1 MIEESLLGQSKFV
14 GRDGFRWW
22 IGQVAPR
29 KDQADQTDD
38 GKGWGNRYKVRIMG
52 YHPFTDDVTDEDLPW
67 AIALL
72 PCTSGSGAANYAT
85 STMLQQGDVVF
96 GFFLDGDEG
105 QVPAIIGHFS
115 RTAGIDLDSD
125 FEGKFKTGSA
135 FTDNTPINPK
145 TEVKDSGKPDQT
157 SEQNSKANPT
167 NSSATKG
174 KNVDQSGAGTP
185 IVAPDTCTTNSVSR
199 MAQAV
204 ENLAQR
210 VEDLSL
216 TGMKLEAEID
226 AVADQVESMANGFVG
241 RMMDSTYDFLEPQL
255 QKGLDKV
262 YDETFGKVFGQMGNS
277 PQSYALAHASGVASQ
292 VAQIP
297 AIKNAENALAC
308 VGNKVVEGLRG
319 TVSDMLKDL
328 LASGLGLA
336 GCVAANFVSKFLG
349 DMVNGISDGLKSPLS
364 GLSDLLGK
372 GIDIAEFLR
381 SSAFVLE
388 DFSGFLDC
396 GQTNKDKCP
405 PVKKYQVAGGAMEK
419 GADPFNYISGQ
430 MKNAAKGG
438 SGLSGALSG
447 AIGDLTGLGGGFG
460 DISGLAR
467 GIAGGGLTG
476 LAQGALG
483 GITDGLSGAV
493 GSALGGGALGAAA
506 GSALGGGGISGAL
519 GAAAGNVIGG
529 GSGISGAVGGA
540 VGSALGGGGIKGAIG
555 GALGGGITSKFGNII
570 PGGVAKTLGAAG
582 RVSGLIDELSGG
594 GSCTGGN
601 KDCGNPTMQIFG
613 GGGFGAIGK
622 VVLGKTIEA
631 SGLGGIADGISKT
644 ASIIGVDLKVPG
656 ANYKSPPAISFSDKC
671 GKGYGA
677 HGHAVLAPD
686 GTIAAVVVDT
696 VGEGYPV
703 VTDPPENVGVTTVIV
718 EDPGSGYVVG
728 DKIDESIFVFQ
739 PGFPDVDP
747 DSVDPS
753 VAPELIPDPYTNLL
767 PEGTQRVALGNV
779 KDQPI
784 YDIIVNPE
792 TGGVE
797 AVKVLNILKYDV
809 PPVIKVLSATG
820 TGAVLRPVFGEI
832 PEAVQKDVLT
842 VIDCV
847 GVG

>member
-145 TEVKDSGKPDQT
+145 TELKDSGKPDQT

-372 GIDIAEFLR
+372 GVDIAEFLR

-405 PVKKYQVAGGAMEK
+405 PIKKFEIAGGPMEK
-419 GADPFNYISGQ
+419 GADPFNYITSQ
-430 MKNAAKGG
+430 MKKSAKGG
-438 SGLSGALSG
+438 SGLG
-447 AIGDLTGLGGGFG
+447 AIGGLLGDVTG
-460 DISGLAR
+460 
-467 GIAGGGLTG
+467 GGGLLGAASG
-476 LAQGALG
+476 LLSGG
-483 GITDGLSGAV
+483 GIA
-493 GSALGGGALGAAA
+493 GAAA
-506 GSALGGGGISGAL
+506 GLFDNL
-519 GAAAGNVIGG
+519 
-529 GSGISGAVGGA
+529 
-540 VGSALGGGGIKGAIG
+540 
-555 GALGGGITSKFGNII
+555 I
-570 PGGVAKTLGAAG
+570 PPGVSKTLGAAN
-582 RVSGLIDELSGG
+582 RISGLMDELSGG
-594 GSCTGGN
+594 GSCGGGN
-601 KDCGNPTMQIFG
+601 KDCGNPTLQIFG

-622 VVLGKTIEA
+622 VVLGKTIEN

-656 ANYKSPPAISFSDKC
+656 VGYKSPPAISFSDKC

-677 HGHAVLAPD
+677 HGHAVLNDD
-686 GTIAAVVVDT
+686 GTIGAVVIDT
-696 VGEGYPV
+696 IGEGYPV
-703 VTDPPENVGVTTVIV
+703 VTDPPTNVGLTTVFV
-718 EDPGSGYVVG
+718 ENPGSGYVTG
-728 DKIDESIFVFQ
+728 DTIDETVFITTF
-739 PGFPDVDP
+739 PTGFTPPDR
-747 DSVDPS
+747 
-753 VAPELIPDPYTNLL
+753 EITEIPDDPTLVSDPKTNLV
-767 PEGTQRVALGNV
+767 PTGQRVALTNV
-779 KDQPI
+779 TDRPVF
-784 YDIIVNPE
+784 DIVVNPE
-792 TGGVE
+792 TGGIE
-797 AVKVLNILKYDV
+797 AVKVLNILKYDT

-820 TGAVLRPVFGEI
+820 QGAVLRPVFGEI
-832 PEAVQKDVLT
+832 PEGVQQDVIT

>member
-1 MIEESLLGQSKFV
+1 MAIEESLLGQSKFV

-115 RTAGIDLDSD
+115 RTAGVDLDSD

-241 RMMDSTYDFLEPQL
+241 RMMDATYDFLEPQL

-336 GCVAANFVSKFLG
+336 GCVSANFISKFLG

-438 SGLSGALSG
+438 SGLTGALSG
-447 AIGDLTGLGGGFG
+447 AIGDITGLGGGFG

-476 LAQGALG
+476 LAQGA
-483 GITDGLSGAV
+483 I

-506 GSALGGGGISGAL
+506 GSALGGGGLSGAL

-529 GSGISGAVGGA
+529 GGGISGAVGGA

-555 GALGGGITSKFGNII
+555 GALGGGITSKFGNLI

-656 ANYKSPPAISFSDKC
+656 VGYKSPPAISFSDKC

-677 HGHAVLAPD
+677 HGHAVLNDD
-686 GTIAAVVVDT
+686 GTIGAVVIDT
-696 VGEGYPV
+696 IGEGYPV
-703 VTDPPENVGVTTVIV
+703 VTDPPTNVGLTTVFV
-718 EDPGSGYVVG
+718 ENPGSGYVTG
-728 DKIDESIFVFQ
+728 DTIDETVFITTF
-739 PGFPDVDP
+739 PTGFTPPDR
-747 DSVDPS
+747 
-753 VAPELIPDPYTNLL
+753 EITEIPDDPTLVSDPKINLV
-767 PEGTQRVALGNV
+767 PTGQRVALTNV
-779 KDQPI
+779 TDRPVF
-784 YDIIVNPE
+784 DIVVNPE
-792 TGGVE
+792 TGGIE
-797 AVKVLNILKYDV
+797 AVKVLNILKYDT

-820 TGAVLRPVFGEI
+820 QGAVLRPVFGEI
-832 PEAVQKDVLT
+832 PEGVQQDVIT

>member
-1 MIEESLLGQSKFV
+1 MSIEESLLGNSQFL

-22 IGQVAPR
+22 IGQIPPR
-29 KDQADQTDD
+29 KAQADQTDD
-38 GKGWGNRYKVRIMG
+38 GKGWAYRYKVRIMG
-52 YHPFTDDVTDEDLPW
+52 YHPFTDDVPDEDLPW
-67 AIALL
+67 AICLL
-72 PCTSGSGAANYAT
+72 PTTAGSGAANYST
-85 STMLQQGDVVF
+85 STCLQQGDVVF
-96 GFFLDGDEG
+96 GFFMDGDEG
-105 QVPAIIGHFS
+105 QIPAIIGHFPHA
-115 RTAGIDLDSD
+115 TGVEQDDEL
-125 FEGKFKTGSA
+125 EGKFKPGSA
-135 FTDNTPINPK
+135 FTDNTPVNPK
-145 TEVKDSGKPDQT
+145 TELNDNGVPDQT
-157 SEQNSKANPT
+157 GEQNKNSNPT

-174 KNVDQSGAGTP
+174 DNVDQSGAGTP
-185 IVAPDTCTTNSVSR
+185 VVAPDTCTTNSVSR

-226 AVADQVESMANGFVG
+226 AVADQIESMANGFVG

-262 YDETFGKVFGQMGNS
+262 YNETFGKVFSQMGNS
-277 PQSYALAHASGVASQ
+277 PQSYASAHAAGVASQ
-292 VAQIP
+292 VAQVP

-328 LASGLGLA
+328 LASGLGMA
-336 GCVAANFVSKFLG
+336 GCVSANFVGKFLG
-349 DMVNGISDGLKSPLS
+349 DMINGIGDAMKSPLS
-364 GLSDLLGK
+364 GLGDLLSP

-438 SGLSGALSG
+438 SGLTGALSG
-447 AIGDLTGLGGGFG
+447 AIGDITGLGGGFG

-476 LAQGALG
+476 LAQGA
-483 GITDGLSGAV
+483 I

-506 GSALGGGGISGAL
+506 GSALGGGGLSGAL

-529 GSGISGAVGGA
+529 GGGISGAVGGA
-540 VGSALGGGGIKGAIG
+540 VGSALGGGGISGAIG
-555 GALGGGITSKFGNII
+555 GALGGGITSKFGNLI

-739 PGFPDVDP
+739 PGFPDADP

-809 PPVIKVLSATG
+809 PPVIKVLSTTG

-847 GVG
+847 GFG

>member
-204 ENLAQR
+204 EDLANR

-241 RMMDSTYDFLEPQL
+241 RMMDATYDFLEPQL

-262 YDETFGKVFGQMGNS
+262 YEDTFGKVFAQMGNS
-277 PQSYALAHASGVASQ
+277 PQSYAMAHASGVASQ
-292 VAQIP
+292 VSQVP
-297 AIKNAENALAC
+297 AIKNAENALSC

-328 LASGLGLA
+328 LASGLGIA
-336 GCVAANFVSKFLG
+336 GCVTTNFAANFL
-349 DMVNGISDGLKSPLS
+349 NGITNKIADGLKNPLANLGNILAP
-364 GLSDLLGK
+364 GLDIADLLK
-372 GIDIAEFLR
+372 GTALALD
-381 SSAFVLE
+381 

-405 PVKKYQVAGGAMEK
+405 PIRKYEVSGGPMEK
-419 GADPFNYISGQ
+419 GADPFAYVSYAMNKQS
-430 MKNAAKGG
+430 KGG
-438 SGLSGALSG
+438 GVKGAVSGLAGGVSGLAGSIDNISG
-447 AIGDLTGLGGGFG
+447 AIG
-460 DISGLAR
+460 
-467 GIAGGGLTG
+467 
-476 LAQGALG
+476 
-483 GITDGLSGAV
+483 GITDTVQGIT
-493 GSALGGGALGAAA
+493 GALKNP
-506 GSALGGGGISGAL
+506 GGLVGGLVKSQF
-519 GAAAGNVIGG
+519 GNLIP
-529 GSGISGAVGGA
+529 SGITNSLGSVGR
-540 VGSALGGGGIKGAIG
+540 I
-555 GALGGGITSKFGNII
+555 
-570 PGGVAKTLGAAG
+570 
-582 RVSGLIDELSGG
+582 SGLIDDLSGG
-594 GSCTGGN
+594 GSCTGGKQN
-601 KDCGNPTMQIFG
+601 CGNPTMQIFG
-613 GGGFGAIGK
+613 GGGIGAIGK
-622 VVLGKTIEA
+622 VVLGKFIDKTA
-631 SGLGGIADGISKT
+631 GLRSLTDSVSRT
-644 ASIIGVDLKVPG
+644 ASIIGVDIKVPG
-656 ANYKSPPAISFSDKC
+656 RNYKSPPAISFADKC

-677 HGHAVLAPD
+677 HGEAIINED
-686 GTIAAVVVDT
+686 GEVIGAIITS
-696 VGEGYPV
+696 VGEGYPIV
-703 VTDPPENVGVTTVIV
+703 DDDGIDNNVGITTMYV
-718 EDPGSGYVVG
+718 EDPGTGYTPG
-728 DKIDESIFVFQ
+728 DKIDETVFVYDQ
-739 PGFPDVDP
+739 GLPNSDGGRGTQTGISTEIVRTDPTTGEKLPSDV
-747 DSVDPS
+747 
-753 VAPELIPDPYTNLL
+753 PDPYMDLIEPGKRITVSNL
-767 PEGTQRVALGNV
+767 
-779 KDQPI
+779 KDRQTFELVIDPA
-784 YDIIVNPE
+784 
-792 TGGVE
+792 TGGIN
-797 AVKVLNILKYDV
+797 AVKVLNSLKFETA
-809 PPVIKVLSATG
+809 PVLRIITSTG
-820 TGAVLRPVFGEI
+820 SGAVIRPIFGTL
-832 PEAVQKDVLT
+832 PERQGEVLT
-842 VIDCV
+842 VVDCV
-847 GVG
+847 G

>member
-1 MIEESLLGQSKFV
+1 MSIEESLLGNSQFL

-22 IGQVAPR
+22 IGQIPPR
-29 KDQADQTDD
+29 KAQADQTDD
-38 GKGWGNRYKVRIMG
+38 GKGWAYRYKVRIMG
-52 YHPFTDDVTDEDLPW
+52 YHPFTDDVPDEDLPW
-67 AIALL
+67 AICLL
-72 PCTSGSGAANYAT
+72 PTTAGSGAANYST
-85 STMLQQGDVVF
+85 STCLQQGDVVF
-96 GFFLDGDEG
+96 GFFMDGDEG
-105 QVPAIIGHFS
+105 QIPAIIGHFPHA
-115 RTAGIDLDSD
+115 TGVEQDDEL
-125 FEGKFKTGSA
+125 EGKFKPGSA
-135 FTDNTPINPK
+135 FTDNTPVNPK
-145 TEVKDSGKPDQT
+145 TELNDNGVPDQT
-157 SEQNSKANPT
+157 GEQNKNSNPT

-174 KNVDQSGAGTP
+174 DNVDQSGAGTP
-185 IVAPDTCTTNSVSR
+185 VVAPDTCTTNSVSR

-226 AVADQVESMANGFVG
+226 AVADQIESMANGFVG

-262 YDETFGKVFGQMGNS
+262 YNETFGKVFSQMGNS
-277 PQSYALAHASGVASQ
+277 PQSYASAHAAGVASQ
-292 VAQIP
+292 VAQVP

-328 LASGLGLA
+328 LASGLGMA
-336 GCVAANFVSKFLG
+336 GCVSANFVGKFLG
-349 DMVNGISDGLKSPLS
+349 DMINGIGDAMKSPLS
-364 GLSDLLGK
+364 GLGDLLSP

-405 PVKKYQVAGGAMEK
+405 PVKKYQVAGGPMEK
-419 GADPFNYISGQ
+419 GADPFNYITSQ
-430 MKNAAKGG
+430 MKKSAKGG
-438 SGLSGALSG
+438 SGLG
-447 AIGDLTGLGGGFG
+447 AIGGLLGDVTG
-460 DISGLAR
+460 
-467 GIAGGGLTG
+467 GGGLLGAASG
-476 LAQGALG
+476 LLSGG
-483 GITDGLSGAV
+483 GIA
-493 GSALGGGALGAAA
+493 GAAA
-506 GSALGGGGISGAL
+506 GLFDNL
-519 GAAAGNVIGG
+519 
-529 GSGISGAVGGA
+529 
-540 VGSALGGGGIKGAIG
+540 
-555 GALGGGITSKFGNII
+555 I
-570 PGGVAKTLGAAG
+570 PPGVSKTLGAAN
-582 RVSGLIDELSGG
+582 RISGLMDELSGG
-594 GSCTGGN
+594 GSCGGGN
-601 KDCGNPTMQIFG
+601 KDCGNPTLQIFG

-622 VVLGKTIEA
+622 VVLGKTIEN

-739 PGFPDVDP
+739 PGFPDADP

-809 PPVIKVLSATG
+809 PPVIKVLSTTG

-847 GVG
+847 GFG

>member
-1 MIEESLLGQSKFV
+1 MAIEESLLGNSQFL

-29 KDQADQTDD
+29 KSQADQTDD
-38 GKGWGNRYKVRIMG
+38 GKGWSNRYKVRIMG

-67 AIALL
+67 ALALL
-72 PCTSGSGAANYAT
+72 PTTSGSGAANYTT

-105 QVPAIIGHFS
+105 QVPAIIGHFG
-115 RTAGIDLDSD
+115 RATGVEQDEEL
-125 FEGKFKTGSA
+125 EGKFKPGSG
-135 FTDNTPINPK
+135 FTDNTPVNPK
-145 TEVKDSGKPDQT
+145 TELNDNGVPNQSG
-157 SEQNSKANPT
+157 EQNEKANPT

-262 YDETFGKVFGQMGNS
+262 YEDTFGKVFSQMGNS
-277 PQSYALAHASGVASQ
+277 PQSYASAHAAGVASQ
-292 VAQIP
+292 VAQVP

-319 TVSDMLKDL
+319 TVADMLKDL
-328 LASGLGLA
+328 LASGLGMA
-336 GCVAANFVSKFLG
+336 GCVSANFVSKFLG
-349 DMVNGISDGLKSPLS
+349 DMVNGIGDGLKSPLS
-364 GLSDLLGK
+364 GLSDILGK
-372 GIDIAEFLR
+372 GIDIADFLR

-405 PVKKYQVAGGAMEK
+405 PVKKYQVAGGPMEK
-419 GADPFNYISGQ
+419 GAEPFNYISSQ
-430 MKNAAKGG
+430 MKKSAKGG
-438 SGLSGALSG
+438 SGLTGALSG
-447 AIGDLTGLGGGFG
+447 ALGGLSGG
-460 DISGLAR
+460 GGLLGAASGLLSGG
-467 GIAGGGLTG
+467 GIAG
-476 LAQGALG
+476 AL
-483 GITDGLSGAV
+483 
-493 GSALGGGALGAAA
+493 
-506 GSALGGGGISGAL
+506 
-519 GAAAGNVIGG
+519 
-529 GSGISGAVGGA
+529 
-540 VGSALGGGGIKGAIG
+540 
-555 GALGGGITSKFGNII
+555 TSKFDNLI
-570 PGGVAKTLGAAG
+570 PSGVTKTLGTAG
-582 RVSGLIDELSGG
+582 RISGLIDELSGG
-594 GSCTGGN
+594 GGCVGGN
-601 KDCGNPTMQIFG
+601 KNCGNPTLQIFG
-613 GGGFGAIGK
+613 GGGIGAIGK
-622 VVLGKTIEA
+622 VVMGKVIDN

-677 HGHAVLAPD
+677 HGHAVLNDD
-686 GTIAAVVVDT
+686 GTIGAVVIDT

-703 VTDPPENVGVTTVIV
+703 VTDPPDNIGVTTVFV
-718 EDPGSGYVVG
+718 ENPGSGYVPG
-728 DKIDESIFVFQ
+728 DKIDESVYITVF
-739 PGFPDVDP
+739 PTGLPPVDDIIVEP
-747 DSVDPS
+747 EDPTI
-753 VAPELIPDPYTNLL
+753 VPDPYTKLI
-767 PEGTQRVALGNV
+767 PTGERVALQNV
-779 KDQPI
+779 TDKPVFDLV
-784 YDIIVNPE
+784 VNPE
-792 TGGVE
+792 TGGIE
-797 AVKVLNILKYDV
+797 AVRVLNILKYDT
-809 PPVIKVLSATG
+809 PPVFKVLSKTG
-820 TGAVLRPVFGEI
+820 QGAILRPVFGEI
-832 PEAVQKDVLT
+832 PPDVQTGVLT
-842 VIDCV
+842 VVDCV